1 MKSNLII
8 SCLALCALPMYL
20 HATTEQDPKTYQP
33 AAQEQNTRTADPIP
47 AGTILPVSLNSD
59 LRSDKSPK
67 GATITA
73 AVMQDVPL
81 GKGERLR
88 KGTKLT
94 GHVVE
99 AITPGRRTDE
109 SKVSFQFDLVRLG
122 NLAIPI
128 TITLRALASRT
139 AILAATP
146 ELTSSE
152 YADNQIEIGSDQISY
167 GADSPVMVGSQV
179 VGRYTSQGV
188 LANVDQDSGTRVG
201 GTIDGNVHSQ
211 AFWLFSVNARGAYG
225 FGDLTILQSG
235 RTAPLGEATLASNR
249 KAVKVNKSSAMLL
262 RVDGTEPEEAQA
274 RTTLSRGTGQ

>member
-167 GADSPVMVGSQV
+167 GADNPVMVGSQV